1 MQVVFLEAHGTAE
14 EMLPQRRAGGSE
26 QHRGV
31 GHWRGF
37 HVAQGMASRTGS
49 KPQLRGCLAAHQ
61 LLSGFVLLSS
71 FVKRRPLPGL
81 LPGAG
86 VIVKWENIRNV
97 SNT

>member
-1 MQVVFLEAHGTAE
+1 
-14 EMLPQRRAGGSE
+14 MLPQHHAGGSE
-26 QHRGV
+26 KHSGV
-31 GHWRGF
+31 GHRHGF

-61 LLSGFVLLSS
+61 LLSGFVLLSL

-86 VIVKWENIRNV
+86 VIVKWGNIRNM